1 MSFDDFDAFAEEEWY
16 SDNIEGYD
24 SWDDGSPTNTSVPGH
39 KFSQQWQNEWQDRAR
54 GIDPWGNSTS
64 SPGIIDSITS
74 GDYTSSPG
82 SWNDAV
88 ANFLGGKQT
97 DKQEFGWENPTR
109 AYNDAAAREFSKNIN
124 PNPIDFS
131 KPPGATTIRP
141 GSNPNFDLNLQFNQM
156 PQGIR
161 DNISGMINPSAEQM
175 AAMNAKAT
183 QGQQYAHAGVSPNA
197 FHHSVDKLFG
207 VEGTLP
213 PDDSKKN
220 GLAKGI
226 DKGVDAV
233 GSLIGDVGKIGAGL
247 LWTGG
252 EALWDGLTAEQA
264 DNVDPVNTL
273 TTPTDSD
280 LFQSNLDR
288 YKSLGNRA
296 GNTGPLTKSGATNFS
311 PGRWD
316 AYEQATNTQASMNDR
331 LTQAYNSKPNMAN
344 ARQVA
349 HSGLVAS
356 DAITYEERQG
366 MTDKQIV
373 DILNQR
379 PDASTISEIGHE
391 AYGKPGVVT
400 MFGVPMGEAQD
411 SYRPVYSDEDKNA
424 IDLWR
429 MGINNAGHSPKMS
442 DVYSVEEYPDLY
454 TKSWKQEE
462 DEAKLRHPYL
472 ANPPDLGFEP
482 LANTDQEAEA
492 VRQDLV
498 MQSQKLG
505 NVTPMIDFMG
515 LGILG
520 LPAALRNVGLKDGL
534 DFVAKF
540 GRENWETFKKAV
552 METDLAKKAG
562 RPINRSD
569 DILTVTEQGL
579 MKPVVRNKA
588 GLGKH
593 TPEELGPINRNTPI
607 QGENVFTNSQ
617 ILRNRNL
624 LNPSR
629 NVPVNVHLQP
639 PKGTP
644 RDLGAMFGANS
655 ATKADARD
663 AINALKNVA
672 KNKNKGPNKMAADK
686 RAKARAKRNK
696 RK

>member
-24 SWDDGSPTNTSVPGH
+24 SWDDGSPTNTSVPGYN

-64 SPGIIDSITS
+64 SPGIIDSLTS

-88 ANFLGGKQT
+88 ADFLGGKQT
-97 DKQEFGWENPTR
+97 AKQEFGWENPTR

-124 PNPIDFS
+124 PSPVDFS

-175 AAMNAKAT
+175 AAMNAKAA
-183 QGQQYAHAGVSPNA
+183 QGEQVAN
-197 FHHSVDKLFG
+197 L
-207 VEGTLP
+207 GTLMFLYNHR
-213 PDDSKKN
+213 DKIES
-220 GLAKGI
+220 GI
-226 DKGVDAV
+226 KQLG
-233 GSLIGDVGKIGAGL
+233 GL
-247 LWTGG
+247 LGNET
-252 EALWDGLTAEQA
+252 DKA
-264 DNVDPVNTL
+264 DTLEPSVGNTL

-316 AYEQATNTQASMNDR
+316 AYEQAANTQASMNDR

-562 RPINRSD
+562 RPINYSD

-579 MKPVVRNKA
+579 MKPVVRNKT

-593 TPEELGPINRNTPI
+593 TPEELGTINRNTPI
-607 QGENVFTNSQ
+607 RGENVFTNSQ
-617 ILRNRNL
+617 ILRDRNL

-639 PKGTP
+639 SKGTP

-686 RAKARAKRNK
+686 RAKARANKAKAKRNK